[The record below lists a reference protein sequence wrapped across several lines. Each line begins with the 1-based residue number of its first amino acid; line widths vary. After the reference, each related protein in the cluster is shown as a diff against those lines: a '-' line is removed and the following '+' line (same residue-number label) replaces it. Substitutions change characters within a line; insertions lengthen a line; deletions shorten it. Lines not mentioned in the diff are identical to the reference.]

1 MHNIIHMVINT
12 FNIPTSDIN
21 ISATAA
27 LKLNNNPAYETQT
40 PLQENMV
47 YENTNFT
54 TSTPEESQALTNTEE
69 LAYEIVSPAYETQTS
84 LQENVVYE
92 NTNFTTSKPEESQA
106 LTNTEELA
114 YEIVPLISSQPAS
127 TTDTTQTLSKR
138 EGDSYNKLTRDIVQQ
153 K

>member
-1 MHNIIHMVINT
+1 MQRIYNIIHMVINT
-12 FNIPTSDIN
+12 FNIPTSNVN

-27 LKLNNNPAYETQT
+27 MKLNNNPAYKTQT
-40 PLQENMV
+40 SLQENMV

-54 TSTPEESQALTNTEE
+54 TSNLE
-69 LAYEIVSPAYETQTS
+69 V
-84 LQENVVYE
+84 
-92 NTNFTTSKPEESQA
+92 SQA

-114 YEIVPLISSQPAS
+114 YEIVPLISSQPTS
-127 TTDTTQTLSKR
+127 TTGTTQMLSNR